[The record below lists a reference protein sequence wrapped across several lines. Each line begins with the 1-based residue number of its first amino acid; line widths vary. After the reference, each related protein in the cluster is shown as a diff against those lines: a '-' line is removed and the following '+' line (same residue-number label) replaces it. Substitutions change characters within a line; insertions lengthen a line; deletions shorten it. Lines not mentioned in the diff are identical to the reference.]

1 MSHIGVVRPENARR
15 TNRAAVLEHVHRHG
29 ELARADLTALLGLNR
44 STIASVIADLV
55 GLGLVSERVPA
66 RGDGVGRP
74 SHLVGPRPDGPYVI
88 AVEIDAD
95 HVTTSAVG
103 LGGRVLSR
111 DDHDLRPQ
119 DTGTAAVADRIR
131 ADAVTIAAAASPGA
145 FLVGVGVSMPGTVR
159 RVDEVV
165 EQAPNLGWRHE
176 PFHDVLAARFP
187 AGLPIRL
194 GNDADLGGMAEH
206 LRGAAQGADNAVF
219 LIGKIGVGAG
229 MIVDGKPVVGA
240 GGLAGEVGHMVL
252 DPAGPTCRCGSNGC
266 MEALVGEAALLRASG
281 RHRAPRRQAVA
292 QVLEAA
298 RDGEPAARAG
308 IAKIGSALGLA
319 IANLVNLLNP
329 EVVILGGA
337 LAPILELG
345 ADSIEAQLDA
355 HAMAAARRMVS
366 LRTPGLGDDS
376 SLIGAAELAF
386 QPLLTDPF
394 GALERRLA

>member
-1 MSHIGVVRPENARR
+1 MGLADVVRPETARR
-15 TNRAAVLEHVHRHG
+15 TNRAIVLEHIHRHG
-29 ELARADLTALLGLNR
+29 ELARADLTQLLGLNR

-74 SHLVGPRPDGPYVI
+74 SHLVGPRSDGPYVI
-88 AVEIDAD
+88 AVEMDAD

-103 LGGRVLSR
+103 LGGEVLSR

-119 DTGTAAVADRIR
+119 DTGSCAVADRIL
-131 ADAVTIAAAASPGA
+131 ADAATIEREVPPGA
-145 FLVGVGVSMPGTVR
+145 FLVGVGVSLPGTVR
-159 RVDEVV
+159 SGDEVV
-165 EQAPNLGWRHE
+165 VQAPNLGWRDE
-176 PFHDVLAARFP
+176 PFHELLATRFP
-187 AGLPIRL
+187 PWIPIRL
-194 GNDADLGGMAEH
+194 ANDADVGAMAEH
-206 LRGAAQGADNAVF
+206 LRGAARGASDAIY

-229 MIVDGKPVVGA
+229 MIVDGKALTGA

-252 DPAGPTCRCGSNGC
+252 DPAGPVCRCGSNGC

-281 RHRAPRRQAVA
+281 WLGPPTRHAVA
-292 QVLEAA
+292 EVLDAA
-298 RDGEPAARAG
+298 RLGEPAARAG
-308 IAKIGSALGLA
+308 IAQVGSALGLA

-329 EVVILGGA
+329 EVVVLGGS

-345 ADSIEAQLDA
+345 ATSIEAALDRY
-355 HAMAAARRMVS
+355 AMAGPRGMVI

-386 QPLLTDPF
+386 RPLLADPY
-394 GALERRLA
+394 GTVQLRLA